1 MVVNIT
7 SQKYSF
13 LINNIGSLL
22 IEGRKKAEN
31 QINNILINTYW
42 NIGKTIIEFEQN
54 GKQKAKYGSNL
65 LKSLSND
72 LQNKYGK
79 GLSQSNVYLMREF
92 YLQYPN
98 FQTVSGKLSW
108 SHYTLLLSIEK
119 KIEKSFYE
127 KQCILER
134 WSFRELRRQVDS
146 NLFNRLITSKNKAEI
161 ITLSKKGQIIEK
173 PEDIIKDPYILE
185 FLKIPENTKYTETE
199 LEERIINQISYFLK
213 ELGQGFTFYARQ
225 YRISFEDKHYY
236 VDLVF
241 YNKLMKCYFLI
252 DLKTKSVTPQDVG
265 QMNFYINYFKNEESK
280 EDDNPPIGLI
290 LVARKNKTVVRYAL
304 GGITNR
310 LFISRY
316 KLITDKLENKLTKY
330 LIKE

>member
-1 MVVNIT
+1 MAVNIT

-42 NIGKTIIEFEQN
+42 NIGKIIIEFEQN
-54 GKQKAKYGSNL
+54 GKEKAEYGSNL
-65 LKSLSND
+65 LKNLSQD
-72 LQNKYGK
+72 LKNKYGK
-79 GLSQSNVYLMREF
+79 GLSQSNVYLMREL

-98 FQTVSGKLSW
+98 FQTLSGKLSW

-134 WSFRELRRQVDS
+134 WSFRELRRQIDS

-173 PEDIIKDPYILE
+173 PEDIIKDPYVLD

-199 LEERIINQISYFLK
+199 LEERIINKISYFLK
-213 ELGQGFTFYARQ
+213 ELGQGFTFFARQ

-252 DLKTKSVTPQDVG
+252 DLKIKSVTPQDVG

-290 LVARKNKTVVRYAL
+290 LVARKNKTVVKYAL

-310 LFISRY
+310 LFISKY